1 MSPCGVRLTD
11 FDFDLPEDQIAQH
24 PRPRGGSRLLVVD
37 RATGTWTE
45 SRVADLA
52 QWLAPGDLVVANDS
66 RVFPARLL
74 GRRGGGG
81 RAECLLLEPAD
92 EGRAAQQWWALV
104 NPGQRL
110 PVGAVIDFTD
120 DTRAP
125 GVTFRGRI
133 VDRDAAGRRLVTLT
147 ADGATVAEAIDRL
160 GHIPLPP
167 YIRRPDAPEDRQRYQ
182 TMFARESGSIAAPT
196 AGLHFDET
204 LVQSLADAGIAR
216 ATVTL
221 HVGYGTFKPVK
232 VDDIRE
238 HRVDPERWLVPEA
251 TARQVTDT
259 RARGGRVVAIGTTTT
274 RALESSARETGMVT
288 AGAGRT
294 ELCILP
300 GHEFRAIDMLLTN
313 FHLPQSSLLLLVC
326 AFAGRDLVL
335 AAYRDA
341 IARGFAFYSY
351 GDAMLIR

>member
-1 MSPCGVRLTD
+1 MSPCGVRLAD
-11 FDFDLPEDQIAQH
+11 FDFDLPADQIAQA
-24 PRPRGGSRLLVVD
+24 PRPRGGSRMLVVD
-37 RATGTWTE
+37 RATATWTE

-52 QWLAPGDLVVANDS
+52 QWLAPGDLLVANDS

-74 GRRGGGG
+74 GRRAGGG
-81 RAECLLLEPAD
+81 RAECLLMDAAND
-92 EGRAAQQWWALV
+92 GHDAQQWWSLV

-120 DTRAP
+120 HARAS
-125 GVTFRGRI
+125 GVTLSGRI
-133 VDRDAAGRRLVTLT
+133 VARDDAGRRLVQLT
-147 ADGATVAEAIDRL
+147 AGGASVADAIERL

-167 YIRRPDAPEDRQRYQ
+167 YIRRPDTEDDRARYQ
-182 TMFARESGSIAAPT
+182 TMFARETGSIAAPT
-196 AGLHFDET
+196 AGLHFDDA
-204 LVQSLADAGIAR
+204 LVQSLAAAGIER

-232 VDDIRE
+232 VDDIRD
-238 HRVDPERWLVPEA
+238 HRVDSERWTVPES
-251 TARQVTDT
+251 TARQIAEA
-259 RARGGRVVAIGTTTT
+259 RARQGRVIAVGTTTT
-274 RALESSARETGMVT
+274 RALESSARDGGAVR
-288 AGAGRT
+288 AGSGRT
-294 ELCILP
+294 DLCILP
-300 GHEFRAIDMLLTN
+300 GHQFRAIDMLLTN

-326 AFAGRDLVL
+326 AFAGRELVL